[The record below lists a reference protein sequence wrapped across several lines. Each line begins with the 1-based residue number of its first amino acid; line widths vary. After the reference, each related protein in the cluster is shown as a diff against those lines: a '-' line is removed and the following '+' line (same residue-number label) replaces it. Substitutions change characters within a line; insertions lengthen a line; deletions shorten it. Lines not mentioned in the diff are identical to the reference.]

1 VGEFGNNNE
10 SSSESINAWVGLILW
25 GEVTGNKALR
35 DLGIYLYTN
44 EIEAINHYW
53 FDIHGLVFAPEYKN
67 AEVSLVFGGMY
78 RHDTW
83 WIDDPR
89 QIKGINLLPVT
100 TAHTYLG
107 TRPGLREAQPGHP
120 AGRDRAVE
128 PHRQEAQP
136 TAAQGHLAGH
146 LCQVPGAG

>member
-1 VGEFGNNNE
+1 VGRGH
-10 SSSESINAWVGLILW
+10 
-25 GEVTGNKALR
+25 GNKALR
-35 DLGIYLYTN
+35 DLGIYLYT

-67 AEVSLVFGGMY
+67 AEVSQVFGGMY

-107 TRPGLREAQPGHP
+107 RDP
-120 AGRDRAVE
+120 AFVKRSLATLPAETGAVE

-136 TAAQGHLAGH
+136 AAAQGHLAGH
-146 LCQVPGAG
+146 LCQVPGAGRPGRGAEDLGPLGFGGAR